1 MYPQYQSAMHK
12 FLEELQNSH
21 IPSEKIE
28 TILSKGKVMKVKSQT
43 LLIEPNQVCDKAFF
57 ILKGGFVCRYMDEE
71 LEIEKT
77 INFFLENFHPF
88 MSCVDSFFSAAKTQC
103 ELRAITH
110 SEVIEF
116 SKKDIESA
124 INQDIELF
132 HFYHSLVTRA
142 LQEENDF
149 KLKIISYSSER
160 LYQYLIAH
168 CSVVIQQVPSKYI
181 AEFMGISS
189 EWLSK
194 LKHRI

>member
-1 MYPQYQSAMHK
+1 MNK
-12 FLEELQNSH
+12 FLQSLQTSN
-21 IPSEKIE
+21 ILPDKIE
-28 TILSKGKVMKVKSQT
+28 NIISKGKLLHIKSQS
-43 LLIEPNQVCDKAFF
+43 LLIKPNTICDKAYFV
-57 ILKGGFVCRYMDEE
+57 LKGGFVCRYIDEG

-77 INFFLENFHPF
+77 INFYLEDFHPF
-88 MSCVDSFFSAAKTQC
+88 MSCVDSYFLETKTQC
-103 ELRAITH
+103 ELRAIAH

-116 SKKDIESA
+116 NKKDIDTIIS
-124 INQDIELF
+124 QDIDLF
-132 HFYHSLVTRA
+132 KFYHSLVTQA

-160 LYQYLIAH
+160 LYSYLITN
-168 CSVVIQQVPSKYI
+168 CPKVVQQVPSKFI

>member
-1 MYPQYQSAMHK
+1 MK
-12 FLEELQNSH
+12 KLLEELQYS
-21 IPSEKIE
+21 KISARQIE
-28 TILSKGKVMKVKSQT
+28 NTLSKGKLLHVKSQS
-43 LLIEPNQVCDKAFF
+43 LLVEPGAICDKFYF
-57 ILKGGFVCRYMDEE
+57 ILKGGFVVRFIDQE

-77 INFFLENFHPF
+77 INFYLEDFHPF
-88 MSCVDSFFSAAKTQC
+88 MSCVDSYFSETKTQC

-110 SEVIEF
+110 SDVIEF
-116 SKKDIESA
+116 NKKDIDA
-124 INQDIELF
+124 IMLEDIVF
-132 HFYHSLVTRA
+132 FQHFYLMVTRA

-160 LYQYLIAH
+160 LYMYLVEH
-168 CSVVIQQVPSKYI
+168 CPEVIRQVPSKFI